1 MKKRIL
7 VIDDAIFMRSLIK
20 DILTKA
26 DFEICGEAE
35 NAVEGVEL
43 YKQLRPDLVTLD
55 IVMPKMEE
63 VDGITAVKQI
73 IYIDP
78 RANIIVV
85 SALAEKRLIQE
96 AMSYGA
102 KEYIVKPFT
111 ASKLVGVVNK
121 VLSIES

>member
-1 MKKRIL
+1 MKKRVL
-7 VIDDAIFMRSLIK
+7 VVDDALFMRSLIK
-20 DILTKA
+20 DILVKA
-26 DFEICGEAE
+26 DFEICGEAG
-35 NAVEGVEL
+35 NAVEGVEM
-43 YKQLRPDLVTLD
+43 YKQLRPDLITLD

-73 IYIDP
+73 IYVDP
-78 RANIIVV
+78 KANIIVV

-96 AMSYGA
+96 ALSYGA

-121 VLSIES
+121 VLGIGE